1 MSCNKLLRNNWR
13 THGLSVN
20 ESSPLIR
27 IGSRANDMISNRF
40 GLLRLL
46 GCTLVCT
53 LQDSL
58 QVAGL
63 HFDDRVPSRSNRSS
77 IKSYLDCWDLSR
89 KNDAKVFHLHTP
101 KVAGCS
107 VVKDLSDMVGRE
119 QVFTD
124 EVCFS
129 YSLKGNYENTV
140 VMVREPRDHVY
151 SMYQFCHLA
160 SDPGYRLLVGE
171 RQGLKGQ
178 EKYNLAES
186 FDAWINE
193 WHENPRWG
201 DYDIYDDDEFCYC
214 PYNMQS
220 SRLACNSKTTA
231 KYCHKNAD
239 FAIAMK
245 NLESASIIGVVE
257 AYHES
262 VCLFSARL
270 TGSLP
275 EHCDC
280 ESASWNAYLETHVSH
295 REDAADEAYGS
306 IKDVPK
312 DVIHKVDDMT
322 KEDRIL
328 YQAAVRRF
336 TTDIKEVELRFGK
349 RILCDSPLQRLQNVY

>member
-1 MSCNKLLRNNWR
+1 MLLAIFQIGRSCCSPAPPNCPSCEFQSSVAEAKKIGTKQLRPLGNGWR
-13 THGLSVN
+13 VALCC
-20 ESSPLIR
+20 
-27 IGSRANDMISNRF
+27 AC
-40 GLLRLL
+40 RLP
-46 GCTLVCT
+46 
-53 LQDSL
+53 QDFWRNATS
-58 QVAGL
+58 QSAGVVEK
-63 HFDDRVPSRSNRSS
+63 DEP
-77 IKSYLDCWDLSR
+77 CDLSLEEFLEET
-89 KNDAKVFHLHTP
+89 VSQMFW
-101 KVAGCS
+101 VAGCS